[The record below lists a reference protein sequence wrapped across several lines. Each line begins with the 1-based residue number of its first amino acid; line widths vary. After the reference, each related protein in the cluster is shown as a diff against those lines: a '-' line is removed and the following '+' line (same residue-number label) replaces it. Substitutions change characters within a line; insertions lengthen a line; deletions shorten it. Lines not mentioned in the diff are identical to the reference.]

1 MSGVGLRL
9 GEGQN
14 GNVIGNRMRISIIP
28 PRCIFRCCGEQYNGK
43 CYIECVGFGV
53 DVIRVQIKNTKGD
66 RSAYLDENFIF
77 ANIYLFRVGW
87 KSFHKKD
94 GLDFETY
101 F

>member
-1 MSGVGLRL
+1 M

-77 ANIYLFRVGW
+77 ANIYLFREGW
-87 KSFHKKD
+87 KSCIRRMD
-94 GLDFETY
+94 
-101 F
+101 